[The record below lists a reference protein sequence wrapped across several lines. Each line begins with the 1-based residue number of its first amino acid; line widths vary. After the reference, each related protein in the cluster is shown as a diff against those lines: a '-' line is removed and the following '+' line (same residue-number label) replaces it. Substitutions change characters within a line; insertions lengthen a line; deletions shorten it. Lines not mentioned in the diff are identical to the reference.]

1 MRGRVKTTCV
11 ATTSRLAPYH
21 RGTGRSGAGVSLLE
35 ILIAISILGITF
47 TAIFSSMSA
56 ALRAAS
62 RLDQY
67 RLVVDYA
74 TNKLNEVAL
83 DPNLAPGREISGVSA
98 SGLRWKARTEVVDTR
113 PGFGP
118 DRRLE
123 LVRIVVEVSWKG
135 SAGPQTYALQTLKL
149 RIPPAPTT

>member
-1 MRGRVKTTCV
+1 MRIRPKRQ
-11 ATTSRLAPYH
+11 SE
-21 RGTGRSGAGVSLLE
+21 AGVSLLE
-35 ILIAISILGITF
+35 ILIAVSILGITF

-67 RLVVDYA
+67 RRVVDYA

-83 DPNLAPGREISGVSA
+83 DPNLAPGQETSGVST
-98 SGLRWKARTEVVDTR
+98 SGLHWKAKTDVVDTR

-118 DRRLE
+118 DRPLQ

-135 SAGPQTYALQTLKL
+135 SAGPQSFVLQTLKL
-149 RIPPAPTT
+149 RIPSAQGS